1 MSNKMALKQLRDSIK
16 KQIKE
21 SKSTITGSRE
31 PTISD
36 GFGGTM
42 PDPSG
47 TPTIYTANVRISHER
62 VAVQENQT
70 NPVGLSTS
78 FSKFLLTDYFCP
90 CQENDKI
97 NDGTD
102 NYKVGPVDQL
112 VRYDGVFASQAP
124 LEKVV

>member
-1 MSNKMALKQLRDSIK
+1 MALKQLRDSIK

-21 SKSTITGSRE
+21 NESSITGTRL
-31 PTISD
+31 PLISD
-36 GFGGTM
+36 GFGGMM

-47 TPTIYTANVRISHER
+47 TATNYTAKVRISHER
-62 VAVQENQT
+62 PAVQENEI

-78 FSKFLLTDYFCP
+78 FGKFVETDYSCP
-90 CQENDKI
+90 CQEYDVI

-112 VRYDGVFASQAP
+112 VRYGGVFASNAP
-124 LEKVV
+124 LEKVT